1 MKKRMTKKDMAEALE
16 IACQTLAN
24 MDALCVSIGAIDDK
38 NAKDAKAWM
47 DDILETMMTEG

>member
-38 NAKDAKAWM
+38 KAKDAKAWM